1 MLLHKRTLANRAGK
15 AAAPALSR
23 LLVRPGTETLART
36 VEAYLCVLLGKGA
49 GTGWARDAEISA
61 ASGLI
66 RSADPVLFDVGANT
80 GSWARG
86 MRRRHPRAA
95 LHLFEPQE
103 SCRPRLEALALPGAV
118 VVPFAVSDESG
129 RQETLYVSQEADEIA
144 SLHRRGDSYFGAMRF
159 RPVPVTTIT
168 IDDYVAEH
176 AVRRVDFMKV
186 DTEGHDLSVL
196 RGARRAL
203 EDGTIRALSFE
214 FGSGNVNSRTFF
226 RDFWDLL
233 TPCGYRLA
241 RVLPSGRLLSV
252 RQYYEDCEYFR
263 GVSNYVAAR

>member
-1 MLLHKRTLANRAGK
+1 MQLHKRTLANRAGK

-36 VEAYLCVLLGKGA
+36 VEAYLCVLPGKGA

-86 MRRRHPRAA
+86 MRR
-95 LHLFEPQE
+95 
-103 SCRPRLEALALPGAV
+103 
-118 VVPFAVSDESG
+118 
-129 RQETLYVSQEADEIA
+129 
-144 SLHRRGDSYFGAMRF
+144 F
-159 RPVPVTTIT
+159 RPAPVTTIA